1 MNDRTISETPAGIE
15 GRDLEGK
22 HDKYSDALLCVEQAM
37 VKDRTAFTSL
47 FGDEE
52 EDKAIE
58 AQLKEEVADLFA
70 VLGSVG
76 ADKLEAFAHSIKT
89 GKEVVPEKTAELIAQ
104 KPHEPEM
111 AIDGED
117 KEERTAAYHE
127 EGIAYSEKLYTIIQ
141 ARSQYKTA
149 LRMVACESAVDGS
162 MPNKQFIPIVEA
174 MIAQMNK
181 VDDPLMKDYTNYQT
195 FRFVYKPKPVVVSPA
210 NFAQVNPM
218 EEVEKQLQDNEKIT
232 RNNLLFTDFMQ
243 DLSREDCVLSKRLFW
258 DKRDYAKQILVEMI
272 DNQGKSNSEEK
283 QLTLWQWFLDL
294 LFPTGKEMR
303 EKYQSLKLDMDK
315 YSEVLRA
322 LGPTQTQDLSGDN
335 AYEKV
340 SSWRKS
346 Q

>member
-1 MNDRTISETPAGIE
+1 MNERNRTDVRLESGD
-15 GRDLEGK
+15 GSLEGK
-22 HDKYSDALLCVEQAM
+22 HDKYSDAVLSVEQAM
-37 VKDRTAFTSL
+37 AKDRTAFTSL
-47 FGDEE
+47 FGDEAE
-52 EDKAIE
+52 YKAIE
-58 AQLKEEVADLFA
+58 AQLKEEVADLFV

-76 ADKLEAFAHSIKT
+76 ADKLEAFANSIKT
-89 GKEVVPEKTAELIAQ
+89 GETVVPEKTAELIAQ

-117 KEERTAAYHE
+117 REERTAAYHE

-149 LRMVACESAVDGS
+149 LRKVACESAVDGS

-195 FRFVYKPKPVVVSPA
+195 FRFVYKPKPVVASPA
-210 NFAQVNPM
+210 NFAQENPM
-218 EEVEKQLQDNEKIT
+218 EEVEKQLKQNEEIT
-232 RNNLLFTDFMQ
+232 RNNVLFKAFMQ

-303 EKYQSLKLDMDK
+303 EKYQSLKLDMDQ
-315 YSEVLRA
+315 YREVLRA
-322 LGPTQTQDLSGDN
+322 LGPTQTHGLLGVDD
-335 AYEKV
+335 YEKV
-340 SSWRKS
+340 RSWRKS